1 MNTKVLTQLGCF
13 FTMFILEM
21 IAAYIGPSS
30 VMFNILMVLSAL
42 MIPAFVIA
50 GRTTKAPERTKDT
63 ERTESPLAKAA

>member
-1 MNTKVLTQLGCF
+1 MNKKVLMQIGCI

-21 IAAYIGPSS
+21 IAVNFDPSS

-63 ERTESPLAKAA
+63 ERTEIPLAKAA